1 VRRGTRHGPK
11 IGCVR
16 TYHLSCRLP
25 ESYRNAVRRAD
36 TREALLVQVV
46 AENGVEGWG
55 ECLGPPTVLQAAVQ
69 SVLTPCLL
77 GEDAYQ
83 TDRLW
88 HRMWQSIFRWER
100 RGLLIAALSG
110 LDMALWDL
118 KGHALKRPMSEM
130 MGGRVRD
137 RIPCYA
143 TGLYFRDVPETD
155 LIPMLIEEAQGYTE
169 AGYRGVKAQ
178 LGRNRSWDMALIRA
192 LRHTLPDAVLMA
204 DAANAYDLPEAIE
217 VGRVLHDE
225 GYHWFEDALPME
237 FPEQYRLLSERASVP
252 LAAGEWEQTRWGFQS
267 LLSSG
272 AVSHAQL
279 NISYCGGPTEAM
291 RIRAIAASQG
301 IHLAPTGMGTMLNL
315 AAAVHFLASDN
326 PQPGRID
333 SAPGWL
339 GRIGLP
345 DPLRDGLLFSTPVD
359 LDDGIA
365 RVPNGPGLGVVVDRE
380 ELKTF
385 CIRTQE
391 LSV

>member
-25 ESYRNAVRRAD
+25 EAYRNAVRRAEH
-36 TREALLVQVV
+36 REALLVQIV

-55 ECLGPPTVLQAAVQ
+55 ECMGPPAILQTAIQTLLAPV
-69 SVLTPCLL
+69 LL

-88 HRMWQSIFRWER
+88 HRMWQNIFRWER
-100 RGLLIAALSG
+100 RGLMLAALSG

-155 LIPMLIEEAQGYTE
+155 LIPLLVEEAQGYLD

-178 LGRNRSWDMALIRA
+178 LGRNRAWDMGFIRA
-192 LRHTLPDAVLMA
+192 LRHSLPDAVLMV
-204 DAANAYDLPEAIE
+204 DAGNAYDIPEAVEI
-217 VGRVLHDE
+217 GRVLHEE
-225 GYHWFEDALPME
+225 GFHWFEDALPME
-237 FPEQYRLLSERASVP
+237 FADQYRLLSERVP
-252 LAAGEWEQTRWGFQS
+252 ISLAAGEWEQTRWGFQS
-267 LLSSG
+267 LLSTG
-272 AVSHAQL
+272 AITYGQL
-279 NISYCGGPTEAM
+279 NLAYCGGPSEAM
-291 RIRAIAASQG
+291 RIRAIAASLG
-301 IHLAPTGMGTMLNL
+301 IPLVPTGMGTMLNL

-326 PQPGRID
+326 PQPGRLD

-339 GRIGLP
+339 ARVGMP
-345 DPLRDGLLFSTPVD
+345 DPLRDGMLFSTPVD

-365 RVPNGPGLGVVVDRE
+365 RVPNGPGLGVVLDLE

-385 CIRTQE
+385 CVRTQE